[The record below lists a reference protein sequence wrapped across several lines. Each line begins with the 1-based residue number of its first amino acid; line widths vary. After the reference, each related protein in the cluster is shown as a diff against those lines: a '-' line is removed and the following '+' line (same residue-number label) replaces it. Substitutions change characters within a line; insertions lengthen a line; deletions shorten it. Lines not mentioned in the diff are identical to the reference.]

1 MIRNLYYFEIHLISS
16 KGDTG
21 SDRACESEPIP
32 ETDSNSK
39 LLYQSLDADL
49 KNFKSKKLARCY
61 LRNNNVA

>member
-1 MIRNLYYFEIHLISS
+1 MIPKLYYFEIHLISS
-16 KGDTG
+16 RSDAG
-21 SDRACESEPIP
+21 SNRACEFEPIP

-39 LLYQSLDADL
+39 FLYQSLDADL